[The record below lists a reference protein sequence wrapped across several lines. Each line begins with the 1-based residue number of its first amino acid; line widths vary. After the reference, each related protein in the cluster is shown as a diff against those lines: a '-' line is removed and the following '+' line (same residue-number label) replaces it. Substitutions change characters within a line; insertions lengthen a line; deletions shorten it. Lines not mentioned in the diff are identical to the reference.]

1 MRCNV
6 KSGGAMLGVMAAVI
20 ALFLVG
26 FLFPSLLHSLHVCIR
41 VRACVCVCVCVCM
54 CAWERDRESERLFF
68 FYYYYAMLYLT
79 LARTWARGIGRELSK
94 CVTISTSVS
103 SLTAQLA
110 TSLVTGEL
118 SWGLRTLLIQFI
130 QFHRLPAPRVT
141 PPSELVARLEWKK
154 GWLLFVLNQT

>member
-1 MRCNV
+1 MRCEV
-6 KSGGAMLGVMAAVI
+6 KSGGAMLWVMAAVI

-41 VRACVCVCVCVCM
+41 VRVCVCM
-54 CAWERDRESERLFF
+54 CAWERETWSARDSF
-68 FYYYYAMLYLT
+68 FYYYYYAMQYLT

-154 GWLLFVLNQT
+154 GWLLFVLN